1 MLCPVEV
8 NRENY
13 ITIIENYISNLI
25 HIFSAVYYIFDLFK
39 DKALFCFT
47 CPIPSAK

>member
-39 DKALFCFT
+39 GKTLFCFIRLT
-47 CPIPSAK
+47 SSVK